1 MGGYL
6 PPLPGIIVS
15 EVRIYG
21 IRHHGPG
28 SSRSL
33 LKALD
38 SWQPDAVLIEGMPEI
53 PIRWVQHSG
62 LATPVA
68 AVFYPTAEPARAIF
82 APFAEFSPEWVALQW
97 ALERGVQVRF
107 IDLAATHYFAKE
119 WSQAEQKLDP
129 FAILGEVTGY
139 RDGEAWWDDQIE
151 SHIGSEALFEAVG
164 DLMEELRG
172 SDAPDELTAYREA
185 AMRIAVRQA
194 AREGLRSAV
203 VVGAWHVPAIRRWD
217 RGSSDLD
224 LALVKELPKVPVT
237 ASWVPWNY
245 DGLAFTSGY
254 GAGVLSPMFYEF
266 CWRTLPEHRTGRWLA
281 MVAGLL
287 RDARVDVSP
296 AAVIEAAR
304 SADFLAALRSR
315 REPGLHELVEAA
327 IAVMADGRNDYL
339 RVIADKALIGDRV
352 GSVPPEIQD
361 NPLSRDFA
369 SECKRLRLAQSTKYL
384 SLDIRKPLDLER
396 SRFFVRLQ
404 ILGVPWGERQA
415 ANGRLGTFREEWLV
429 SWHPFLETE
438 LVQAS
443 HWGSRIR
450 SAAIAVLSDGHLE
463 SALPLLTERIKLAL
477 LADLPEAI
485 DRLLTGL
492 EQVAAV
498 ASDIPELLS
507 GISTIATTLRIGAT
521 RNLDTLSL
529 AAILERMVDRAS
541 LALPNAVVGTNDE
554 EGERFAAA
562 LVPIAHQI
570 GGLVSEEASRHW
582 ESTILVL
589 LRLKGI
595 PGFLAGRLQRH
606 AGDLKLVSELEQE
619 QAFARTFSPGN
630 SHAWVAAWVQG
641 FLGES
646 GLALIYSDELF
657 RVLDTWITGLDP
669 IVFDQ
674 NLPLLRR
681 SFGSFPKSERRQI
694 GQRVVAG
701 GTGTKEAQ
709 LDPERLRQ
717 IDSAIDGLF
726 GGIT

>member
-1 MGGYL
+1 M
-6 PPLPGIIVS
+6 S

-33 LKALD
+33 LEALD
-38 SWQPDAVLIEGMPEI
+38 SWQPDAVLIEGMPET
-53 PIRWVQHSG
+53 PQKWVQHSE

-68 AVFYPTAEPARAIF
+68 AVFYPTAEPARATF
-82 APFAEFSPEWVALQW
+82 APFAEFSPEWVALHW
-97 ALERGVQVRF
+97 ALNRGVQVQF
-107 IDLAATHYFAKE
+107 IDLAAAHYLAKE
-119 WSQAEQKLDP
+119 WSQGEQKLDP
-129 FAILGEVTGY
+129 FAMLGEVAGY

-151 SHIGSEALFEAVG
+151 SHVGSEALFEAVG

-172 SDAPDELTAYREA
+172 SDEPDELTACREA
-185 AMRIAVRQA
+185 AMRIAIRQA
-194 AREGLRSAV
+194 ASEGRRTAV

-217 RGSSDLD
+217 HGSDDLD
-224 LALVKELPKVPVT
+224 QGLIKELPKVPVT

-245 DGLAFTSGY
+245 DGLAFSSGY

-266 CWRTLPEHRTGRWLA
+266 CWRTPPEQRTGRWLA

-287 RDARVDVSP
+287 REARVDVSP
-296 AAVIEAAR
+296 AAVIEATR
-304 SADFLAALRSR
+304 TADLLAVLRSR

-339 RVIADKALIGDRV
+339 QVIADKALTGDRV

-361 NPLSRDFA
+361 IPLRRDFA
-369 SECKRLRLAQSTKYL
+369 SECKRLRLTQLTKHL
-384 SLDIRKPLDLER
+384 SLDVRKPLDLER
-396 SRFFVRLQ
+396 SRFLVRLQ
-404 ILGVPWGERQA
+404 VLGVPWGERQA
-415 ANGRLGTFREEWLV
+415 VDGQLGTFREEWLLT
-429 SWHPFLETE
+429 WHPILETR

-450 SAAIAVLSDGHLE
+450 PAAVAVLSKDHLE
-463 SALPLLTERIKLAL
+463 ASTLPALTERIMKAL

-485 DRLLTGL
+485 NPLLLAL
-492 EQVAAV
+492 EQVAAI
-498 ASDIPELLS
+498 ASDVPELLS
-507 GISTIATTLRIGAT
+507 AISTIATTLRLGAT
-521 RNLDTLSL
+521 RDVDTSSL
-529 AAILERMVDRAS
+529 TEILERMVDRAS
-541 LALPNAVVGTNDE
+541 LALPNAVVGASDK

-562 LVPIAHQI
+562 ILPIAHQI
-570 GGLVSEEASRHW
+570 DGLVSEETSQHW
-582 ESTILVL
+582 DSAILAL
-589 LRLKGI
+589 LRLKAI

-606 AGDLKLVSELEQE
+606 AGDQKLVSEREQE
-619 QAFARTFSPGN
+619 QAFSRTLSPGN

-646 GLALIYSDELF
+646 GLALIYSDVLF
-657 RVLDTWITGLDP
+657 RILDTWISGLDP
-669 IVFDQ
+669 MAFDQ

-681 SFGSFPKSERRQI
+681 SFGSFPKAERRQI

-701 GTGTKEAQ
+701 GTGTKDCQ

-717 IDSAIDGLF
+717 VDSAIDELF